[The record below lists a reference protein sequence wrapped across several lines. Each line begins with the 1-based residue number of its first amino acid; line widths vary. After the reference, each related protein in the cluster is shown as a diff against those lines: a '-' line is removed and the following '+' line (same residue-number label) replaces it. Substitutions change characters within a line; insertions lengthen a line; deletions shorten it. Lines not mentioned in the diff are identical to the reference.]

1 MKNWDGNAPLYFRE
15 VGKMA
20 TTIVTSAY
28 QDLEVTFNEEGWFNA
43 TSVAERFGKEV
54 TFWLNQRETV
64 EYIAALA
71 SQLGKINS
79 YTVQELNLIKQ
90 LESSSA
96 ASRAA
101 LLAFAKKTG
110 LVHVQ
115 HGFMLIQGVGI
126 LLAQLG
132 SDLRCHHPALIG
144 Y

>member
-1 MKNWDGNAPLYFRE
+1 MWPPNEVLSWILLKTPEKALFSRPFRE
-15 VGKMA
+15 PVGQESAAITGVQEA
-20 TTIVTSAY
+20 T
-28 QDLEVTFNEEGWFNA
+28 L
-43 TSVAERFGKEV
+43 AERFGKEV

>member
-1 MKNWDGNAPLYFRE
+1 
-15 VGKMA
+15 MA

-110 LVHVQ
+110 W
-115 HGFMLIQGVGI
+115 FMSSTVSCSSR
-126 LLAQLG
+126 ALG
-132 SDLRCHHPALIG
+132 SCLRSLGQTCGAIIQR
-144 Y
+144 